1 MKYLL
6 VNDKEY
12 ELGTILEEYFMRK
25 IIQIYDMRLK
35 VSNEVRRSKFN
46 SFYHLLHFVRYFYE
60 RK

>member
-46 SFYHLLHFVRYFYE
+46 SFYHLLHFVRC
-60 RK
+60 